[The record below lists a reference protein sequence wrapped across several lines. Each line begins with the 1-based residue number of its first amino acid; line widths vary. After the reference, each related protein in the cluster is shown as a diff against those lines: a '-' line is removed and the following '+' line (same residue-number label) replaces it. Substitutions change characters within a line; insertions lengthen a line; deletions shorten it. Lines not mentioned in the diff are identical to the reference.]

1 MKITRLSVFAF
12 PVPFKV
18 VFRHASASRGRAENL
33 IVAAHGDNGDVGYG
47 EGCPRHYV
55 TGETVPGGLAFIRAH
70 ADSFV
75 AEVHDLKSL
84 RAWML
89 AHRDAIDRN
98 PAAFCAMEIAT
109 LDLFGR
115 AGRQSVEPLL
125 SLPPLHGSFR
135 YSAVLGDAPYSAY
148 RWQLHR
154 YRRRGFSDF
163 KVKLSGHPARDR
175 RKMRALAGTASSIRL
190 DANNLW
196 ASVDD
201 CIDHLAG
208 LPGQPFAIEEPL
220 RVGDLDGFR
229 TVGEASA
236 MRVILDESL
245 LRAEQLESLPDPER
259 WIVNLR
265 VSKMGGILRSIRRRE
280 TRCQPGHRH
289 DRRLPGR
296 GNQHPR
302 PGRVARHAF
311 PGPQPRRRG
320 RRLRHMAA
328 ATRSDLTLP
337 DVWRRRSTGGRCR
350 LRQPRSWTRR
360 LLRGTDSP
368 GACVNRRF
376 ALAILI
382 LGVAFLARVAGQF
395 IQVVAPVE
403 LLPPLEMWQGSN
415 LPYPALFAAQ
425 IGILLMI
432 GWVYAR
438 MTAGRSVMPP
448 RFAVAVIGLGAI
460 YFSVMAVRL
469 VLGLTTMA
477 DVKWFASPIPAT
489 FHLVLATIVMVIGTY
504 ARTVAPTRGGDTR

>member
-1 MKITRLSVFAF
+1 MRISGLSVFAF

-33 IVAAHGDNGDVGYG
+33 IVAVHGDNGDVGYG

-75 AEVHDLKSL
+75 AEVHDLDSL

-115 AGRQSVEPLL
+115 ACRKSVEALL
-125 SLPPLHGSFR
+125 GLPPLHGSFR
-135 YSAVLGDAPYSAY
+135 YSAVLGDAPHPAY

-175 RKMRALAGTASSIRL
+175 RKMQALAGTASSIRL

-196 ASVDD
+196 TSADD
-201 CIDHLAG
+201 CIGDLAG

-220 RVGDLDGFR
+220 GVGDLDGFR
-229 TVGEASA
+229 TVGEALA

-265 VSKMGGILRSIRRRE
+265 VSKMGGILRSIDVAKRAASLGIDMIVGCQVGE
-280 TRCQPGHRH
+280 TSILTRAA
-289 DRRLPGR
+289 LPVMRSLGT
-296 GNQHPR
+296 NL
-302 PGRVARHAF
+302 VAAEGAF
-311 PGPQPRRRG
+311 GTWLLQR
-320 RRLRHMAA
+320 
-328 ATRSDLTLP
+328 DLTSPSLTFGDAGRLAVG
-337 DVWRRRSTGGRCR
+337 DVS
-350 LRQPRSWTRR
+350 
-360 LLRGTDSP
+360 DNP
-368 GACVNRRF
+368 G
-376 ALAILI
+376 LG
-382 LGVAFLARVAGQF
+382 LGVCCE
-395 IQVVAPVE
+395 E
-403 LLPPLEMWQGSN
+403 LTPLEH
-415 LPYPALFAAQ
+415 A
-425 IGILLMI
+425 
-432 GWVYAR
+432 
-438 MTAGRSVMPP
+438 
-448 RFAVAVIGLGAI
+448 
-460 YFSVMAVRL
+460 
-469 VLGLTTMA
+469 
-477 DVKWFASPIPAT
+477 
-489 FHLVLATIVMVIGTY
+489 
-504 ARTVAPTRGGDTR
+504 